1 MKARNIIIG
10 TLVLLSLVL
19 SLYAYAQKIKAEQS
33 EKDALVQ
40 REIAESATII
50 AAINMDSLNVAKA
63 RCETLNDQLELCRER
78 N

>member
-10 TLVLLSLVL
+10 ILVLLSLVL

-33 EKDALVQ
+33 EKEALVQ

-50 AAINMDSLNVAKA
+50 AAINMDSLNVTKA